1 MKLLTA
7 PRARR
12 TLIALTAALS
22 LAILVA
28 GIGIYG
34 LVIGS
39 EQPTESTDP
48 PLSSAAP
55 SAEPSREPTSPSRI
69 PSIPPTTDAEAFA
82 RSVAAAL
89 FTWDTGSAFLP
100 LDYTAVILDVADPTG
115 FEQSGLAA
123 DIATYLPTSSAWA
136 QLRPYATT
144 QRLEITSVFVPDTW
158 ADALAQARPG
168 QLPDGAAAYTIE
180 GIRQR
185 SGVWNGDSVTAEHPV
200 AFTIF
205 IACPAEDPCYVLRLS
220 QLNLPLR

>member
-1 MKLLTA
+1 MKLPTA

-12 TLIALTAALS
+12 TLIALIAALS
-22 LAILVA
+22 LAILAA

-39 EQPTESTDP
+39 GQPADSNDP
-48 PLSSAAP
+48 PSSSAAP
-55 SAEPSREPTSPSRI
+55 NTEPSREPTSPSRI
-69 PSIPPTTDAEAFA
+69 PTIPQTTDAEAFA

-89 FTWDTGSAFLP
+89 FTWDTGSGFLP
-100 LDYTAVILDVADPTG
+100 LDYAAVILNVADPTG

-123 DIATYLPTSSAWA
+123 DIATYLPTQSAWA

-144 QRLEITSVFVPDTW
+144 QRLEITSTFRPDAW
-158 ADALAQARPG
+158 ADALTQARPG

-180 GIRQR
+180 GIRNR
-185 SGVWNGDSVTAEHPV
+185 SGVWNGDPVTAEQPV

-205 IACPAEDPCYVLRLS
+205 IACPPDDPCYVLRLS
-220 QLNLPLR
+220 QLNNPLR

>member
-1 MKLLTA
+1 MKLPTA

-12 TLIALTAALS
+12 TLIALIAALS
-22 LAILVA
+22 LAILAA

-39 EQPTESTDP
+39 GQPADSNDP
-48 PLSSAAP
+48 PSSSAAP
-55 SAEPSREPTSPSRI
+55 NTELSREPTSQSRI
-69 PSIPPTTDAEAFA
+69 PTIPQTTDAEAFA

-89 FTWDTGSAFLP
+89 FTWDTGSGFLP
-100 LDYTAVILDVADPTG
+100 LDYAAVILDVADPTG

-123 DIATYLPTSSAWA
+123 DIATYLPTQSAWA

-144 QRLEITSVFVPDTW
+144 QRLEITSTFLPDAW
-158 ADALAQARPG
+158 ADALTQARPG

-180 GIRQR
+180 GIRNR
-185 SGVWNGDSVTAEHPV
+185 SGVWNGDPVTAEQPV

-205 IACPAEDPCYVLRLS
+205 IACPPDDPCYVLRLS
-220 QLNLPLR
+220 QLNNPLR